1 MSVFLGN
8 DGLVQLL
15 RTADATGFIA
25 KVTTDDVN
33 TTRNRFSYDYVGELG
48 GGLSAIRDTDGDEEN
63 DNFTEMMYVPLITGD
78 RVNFQRVTQN
88 STTGAWDNST
98 EDQELVEKSD
108 GSFDTDFTAYVNVD
122 GLGGIRLYE
131 SFEDAIN
138 LNKAAAYTL
147 NAISETHHFRVKSG
161 QLDRYRGLARI
172 TSYDFTT
179 NREQI
184 DTTTLGKNYRR
195 YFSNGLIAG
204 QGTLECLFPL
214 KDPCQGDDEDQCETA
229 RYLAELVL
237 RLEEGAVFGGKFILN
252 SNDIANESR
261 PRSLYYECEK
271 CVITSTAVTVSPAD
285 LVRVTIQFITTGP
298 FQLRYGSLPAFLLVE
313 GIKRIDDGNELLLQE
328 NDDGL
333 EILDDDVYD

>member
-8 DGLVQLL
+8 DGIVQI
-15 RTADATGFIA
+15 RRAADATGFIA
-25 KVTTDDVN
+25 KVTQDDVN

-48 GGLSAIRDTDGDEEN
+48 GGLSNEIAADDDATDN
-63 DNFTEMMYVPLITGD
+63 YTEMMYVPLITGD
-78 RVNFQRVTQN
+78 RVNFQRVEKNDDGNWVN
-88 STTGAWDNST
+88 STD
-98 EDQELVEKSD
+98 DQELVTTTEQDSD
-108 GSFDTDFTAYVNVD
+108 FVAYVNVD

-131 SFEDAIN
+131 TFEDAIN
-138 LNKAAAYTL
+138 LNKSAAFTL
-147 NAISETHHFRVKSG
+147 NDISETHYFRVKSG
-161 QLDRYRGLARI
+161 QLDRYRGLAKI

-214 KDPCQGDDEDQCETA
+214 KGVCQGEDEEQCEDA
-229 RYLAELVL
+229 RYLAELIL

-252 SNDIANESR
+252 SNDLANETR

-298 FQLRYGSLPAFLLVE
+298 FQLRYGTLPAFLLLE
-313 GIKRIDDGNELLLQE
+313 GITRIDDDEELLLQE
-328 NDDGL
+328 NDEGI